1 MYEIIFPVLKYLVRF
16 SYFSERTLVQFEFKL
31 QRSSNTCRYKIRQ
44 HIKMHIMHSIK
55 IKTENYYQYITVIL
69 NFNTAVVAM

>member
-16 SYFSERTLVQFEFKL
+16 SYFSERTLVQFECKL